1 MSDIPFLALA
11 FIAGASLGAL
21 FFGGLWWTVQK
32 GVSSESPALWF
43 LGSVLLRTSVV
54 LGGFYF
60 VAQAHWSKLAAC
72 LLGFVIA
79 RTNLKRLVG
88 EGLDERH
95 AETETIFAVAAR
107 GSLHRDLVRLAAAA
121 SRFRE
126 GVRGRWKVPDA
137 HAPATSTG
145 VLRIALRPETPLCR
159 AELCRRDHF
168 EFLYSECSSRTEPKQ
183 SS

>member
-1 MSDIPFLALA
+1 LVAEDS
-11 FIAGASLGAL
+11 
-21 FFGGLWWTVQK
+21 
-32 GVSSESPALWF
+32 F
-43 LGSVLLRTSVV
+43 LGEREIDAELPRDVSGAICFRTAGDVAAVSATALSGGKLEFFFAIGFLLEV
-54 LGGFYF
+54 G
-60 VAQAHWSKLAAC
+60 
-72 LLGFVIA
+72 IA
-79 RTNLKRLVG
+79 RTNSERLVG

-95 AETETIFAVAAR
+95 AETETIFAGAAR
-107 GSLHRDLVRLAAAA
+107 GSLHRDLVGLAAAA

-137 HAPATSTG
+137 RAPATSTG

-168 EFLYSECSSRTEPKQ
+168 GFLYSERSSRTEPKQ